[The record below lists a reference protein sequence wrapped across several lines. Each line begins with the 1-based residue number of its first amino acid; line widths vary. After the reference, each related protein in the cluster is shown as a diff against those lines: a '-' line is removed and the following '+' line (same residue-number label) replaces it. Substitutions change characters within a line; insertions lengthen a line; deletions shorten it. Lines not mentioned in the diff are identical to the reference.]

1 MEASPKPS
9 GGALPGATGRIDW
22 GLVSTWLLGFGL
34 VLYLGLK
41 GGGFDPLI
49 HDQVG
54 IAAWWVLLATA
65 AVGALPR
72 RRPSTLAWV
81 ALGLLTA
88 FLIWTA
94 LSLIWTESSEKTA
107 EELALVAGYLGV
119 FALAVFNRRPR
130 GARWMVA
137 AVGSA
142 IAVVAVVALLS
153 RLHPAWFPSANQ
165 TAQILDFG
173 QERLS
178 YPLNYWNGLAT
189 LIAIGLPLL
198 LQIATGARQL
208 AFRALAAAAMPAL
221 MLAAF
226 FTFSRGGIAAVFLG
240 LAIFLAL
247 TSDRLPKLLTLLV
260 TGAGGAVLIAG
271 AVARSELRHNLDNA
285 TAHSQG
291 DQLLVWTIV
300 VCIIVAAVTVAISVA
315 LEREMRPSWT
325 RVNRQQSLIALGVVV
340 LVGLVAALAVG
351 APGKLSNRWDD
362 FKQPETGAGKN
373 TDRLASS
380 SGESRYQFWSS
391 AWREFEDKPLTGTG
405 SGTFDLWWTRD
416 GDTPDVVNNAHSL
429 YMETLGELGIVGAA
443 LLLGFLLTVLI
454 GGSLAAV
461 RAGELRAPPLAAA
474 VAGFAAFCFTA
485 IFDWMWQVPVVPVA
499 ALLLAAAVVTHAVGS
514 RSGRGLRGPAP
525 FPPLCRVAVVVGSL
539 VVVVAI
545 AIPLASTALVRQSQD
560 EAQVNNLSAALEDAR
575 SAQNVQPEAA
585 GPRLQEALVLE
596 SEGQLAAA
604 SGAAQA
610 ATDREA
616 NNWRL
621 WMVRSRIEAQLGDAD
636 VAVQYYERARSLNPN
651 SPLFAQYR

>member
-9 GGALPGATGRIDW
+9 GGATPTAVRRIDW

-41 GGGFDPLI
+41 GGGFDPLV
-49 HDQVG
+49 HNQVG
-54 IAAWWVLLATA
+54 IAAWWVLLATV

-72 RRPSTLAWV
+72 RRPATLAWV
-81 ALGLLTA
+81 ALGLLAA
-88 FLIWTA
+88 FLVWTM
-94 LSLIWTESSEKTA
+94 LSLTWTESSEKTA
-107 EELALVAGYLGV
+107 EEVALVAGYLGV

-142 IAVVAVVALLS
+142 IAVVGIVALLS
-153 RLHPAWFPSANQ
+153 RLHPAWFPSANE
-165 TAQILDFG
+165 TAQILNFG
-173 QERLS
+173 KERLS

-198 LQIATGARQL
+198 LQVATGAKQI

-240 LAIFLAL
+240 LGVFLAL

-271 AVARSELRHNLDNA
+271 AVARHDLRHNLDNA
-285 TAHSQG
+285 AAHSQG

-300 VCIIVAAVTVAISVA
+300 VCLVVAAVTAAISVA
-315 LEREMRPSWT
+315 LEREMRPGWT
-325 RVNRQQSLIALGVVV
+325 RVNRRQSLIALAVVV
-340 LVGLVAALAVG
+340 VVGLVAALAVG

-373 TDRLASS
+373 TERLSSS

-405 SGTFDLWWTRD
+405 SGTFELWWTRD

-429 YMETLGELGIVGAA
+429 YMETLGELGIIGAG

-454 GGSLAAV
+454 GGSLAAL

-474 VAGFAAFCFTA
+474 VAGFVAFCFTA

-514 RSGRGLRGPAP
+514 RSGRDVRGPAP
-525 FPPLCRVAVVVGSL
+525 FPPLARVAVGVAAL
-539 VVVVAI
+539 LVVVAI

-560 EAQVNNLSAALEDAR
+560 EAQVDDSSAALEDAR
-575 SAQNVQPEAA
+575 SAQNVFPDAA

-596 SEGQLAAA
+596 AEGELA
-604 SGAAQA
+604 GAAEAARA
-610 ATDREA
+610 ATDREE

-621 WMVRSRIEAQLGDAD
+621 WMVLSRIEAQLGDAD
-636 VAVQYYERARSLNPN
+636 AAVQYYERARSLNPN
-651 SPLFAQYR
+651 SPLFVQYR

>member
-1 MEASPKPS
+1 MEASPKP
-9 GGALPGATGRIDW
+9 PGDASPAAAGRIDW

-54 IAAWWVLLATA
+54 IAAWWVLLATVA
-65 AVGALPR
+65 IGALPR
-72 RRPSTLAWV
+72 RRPATLAWV
-81 ALGLLTA
+81 ALGLLAA
-88 FLIWTA
+88 FVVWTA
-94 LSLIWTESSEKTA
+94 LSLTWTESTEKTA

-142 IAVVAVVALLS
+142 IAVVGIVALLS

-165 TAQILDFG
+165 TAQLLDFG
-173 QERLS
+173 KERLS
-178 YPLNYWNGLAT
+178 YPLNYWNALAT

-198 LQIATGARQL
+198 LQMATGARQI

-240 LAIFLAL
+240 LGVFLAL

-260 TGAGGAVLIAG
+260 AGGGGAILVAG
-271 AVARSELRHNLDNA
+271 AVARHDLRYNLDNA
-285 TAHSQG
+285 TAHHQG
-291 DQLLVWTIV
+291 NELLVWTIV
-300 VCIIVAAVTVAISVA
+300 VCLIVGLVQAGISVG
-315 LEREMRPSWT
+315 LERDMRPSWT
-325 RVNRQQSLIALGVVV
+325 RVSRRHSLIALGVVV
-340 LVGLVAALAVG
+340 LVGLVVAIAAG
-351 APGKLSNRWDD
+351 GPGKLSNAWDN
-362 FKQPETGAGKN
+362 FKQPEVGAGTN
-373 TDRLASS
+373 TDRLSSS

-405 SGTFDLWWTRD
+405 SGTFELWWTRD
-416 GDTPDVVNNAHSL
+416 GDTPDIVNNAHSL
-429 YMETLGELGIVGAA
+429 YLETLGELGFVGAA
-443 LLLGFLLTVLI
+443 LLIGFLLTVLI
-454 GGSLAAV
+454 GGALAAV
-461 RAGELRAPPLAAA
+461 RAGELRAPPLSAA
-474 VAGFAAFCFTA
+474 VAGFVAFCFTG

-514 RSGRGLRGPAP
+514 RSGRSVRGPAP
-525 FPPLCRVAVVVGSL
+525 FPPLARVGVVAGSL

-545 AIPLASTALVRQSQD
+545 AIALASTALLRQSQD
-560 EAQVNNLSAALEDAR
+560 EAQVNDFSAALEDAR
-575 SAQNVQPEAA
+575 SAQNVLPDAA
-585 GPRLQEALVLE
+585 GPRLQEALILE
-596 SEGQLAAA
+596 TEGELAPAA
-604 SGAAQA
+604 EAARA
-610 ATDREA
+610 AIDREP

-621 WMVRSRIEAQLGDAD
+621 WMVLSRIEAQLGDAD
-636 VAVQYYERARSLNPN
+636 AAVRSYEKARSLNPE

>member
-9 GGALPGATGRIDW
+9 GGAWPSAAGRIDW

-41 GGGFDPLI
+41 GGGFDPLV

-54 IAAWWVLLATA
+54 IAAWWVLLATTA
-65 AVGALPR
+65 IGALPR

-81 ALGLLTA
+81 ALGLLAA
-88 FLIWTA
+88 FVAWTG

-130 GARWMVA
+130 GARWMVG

-142 IAVVAVVALLS
+142 IAVVAIVALLS

-165 TAQILDFG
+165 TAQLLSFG
-173 QERLS
+173 KERLS

-198 LQIATGARQL
+198 LQIATGARL
-208 AFRALAAAAMPAL
+208 VAFRALAAAAMPAL

-226 FTFSRGGIAAVFLG
+226 FTFSRGGIAACFLALG
-240 LAIFLAL
+240 VFLAL

-260 TGAGGAVLIAG
+260 ASAGGAVLIAG
-271 AVARSELRHNLDNA
+271 AGARHDLRYNLDNA

-291 DQLLVWTIV
+291 DQLLIWTIV
-300 VCIIVAAVTVAISVA
+300 VCLVVAAVTVAISVA
-315 LEREMRPSWT
+315 LERDLRPSWT
-325 RVNRQQSLIALGVVV
+325 RVDRRHSLIALGVVIV
-340 LVGLVAALAVG
+340 VGLIVAIAAG
-351 APGKLSNRWDD
+351 APGKLSHRWDE
-362 FKQPETGAGKN
+362 FKQPETGAGTN
-373 TDRLASS
+373 TERLSS
-380 SGESRYQFWSS
+380 ASGESRYQFWSS
-391 AWREFEDKPLTGTG
+391 AWREFESKPLNGRG
-405 SGTFDLWWTRD
+405 AGTFELWWTRD

-429 YMETLGELGIVGAA
+429 YMEVLGDLGLVGAV
-443 LLLGFLLTVLI
+443 LLLGFLLTVLV

-461 RAGELRAPPLAAA
+461 RAGELRAPPLSAA
-474 VAGFAAFCFTA
+474 VAGFVAFCFTA
-485 IFDWMWQVPVVPVA
+485 IFDWLWQVPVVPVA
-499 ALLLAAAVVTHAVGS
+499 ALLLGAAVVTHAVGAS
-514 RSGRGLRGPAP
+514 SGRSVRGPAP
-525 FPPLCRVAVVVGSL
+525 FPPLARVGVALGSL
-539 VVVVAI
+539 VAIVLI

-560 EAQVNNLSAALEDAR
+560 EAQVNDFGAALGDAR
-575 SAQNVQPEAA
+575 SAQNVQPDAA

-596 SEGQLAAA
+596 SEGELEAAA
-604 SGAAQA
+604 AAA
-610 ATDREA
+610 REATDREE

-621 WMVRSRIEAQLGDAD
+621 WMVRSRIEAQLGNADDA
-636 VAVQYYERARSLNPN
+636 VRYYEKARSLNPL
-651 SPLFAQYR
+651 SPLFTESQ